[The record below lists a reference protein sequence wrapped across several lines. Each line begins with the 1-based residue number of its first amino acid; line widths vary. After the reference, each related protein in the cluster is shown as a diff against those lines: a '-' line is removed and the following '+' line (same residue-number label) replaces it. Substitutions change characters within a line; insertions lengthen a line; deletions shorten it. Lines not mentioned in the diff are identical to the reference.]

1 MKTFRK
7 ANPNLEKS
15 MKSHLIGDLDR
26 FGITENDYD
35 KFLSARATAISAQLK
50 KRLIERAVDARGQA
64 QRSDDFEE
72 EMAVFE

>member
-1 MKTFRK
+1 MRTFRK

-15 MKSHLIGDLDR
+15 MKSHLIGDLER
-26 FGITENDYD
+26 FGITDNDFE
-35 KFLSARATAISAQLK
+35 KFLYARAAAISAQLK
-50 KRLIERAVDARGQA
+50 KRLIERAVDTRGQA